1 MSTIKVDT
9 LQTRAGTTAAVTG
22 AGFVA
27 TDQIKGNTTATT
39 VTLPTTTNIGAT
51 AIVSASAGSATI
63 IAEGGTNTTNLQQ
76 GLVKVWVDLDGTGT
90 VSIDNSFNVASVA
103 DNGTGNYTFTFSNNF
118 ANANFAGG
126 GICGNRTL
134 TIFQART
141 TSTTQN
147 FTQDHN
153 DGTNES
159 DKLTTIILCGDLA

>member
-1 MSTIKVDT
+1 MSTILVDT
-9 LQTRAGTTAAVTG
+9 VTG
-22 AGFVA
+22 
-27 TDQIKGNTTATT
+27 KTTATS
-39 VTLPTTTNIGAT
+39 VTMPTTTKIGAT

-103 DNGTGNYTFTFSNNF
+103 DDGTGDYTFTFSNNF

-126 GICGNRTL
+126 GICGNRAL
-134 TIFQART
+134 TVFVART

-147 FTQDHN
+147 YTQDHN
-153 DGTNES
+153 DSVNEV
-159 DKLTTIILCGDLA
+159 DKLTTLLLCGDLA